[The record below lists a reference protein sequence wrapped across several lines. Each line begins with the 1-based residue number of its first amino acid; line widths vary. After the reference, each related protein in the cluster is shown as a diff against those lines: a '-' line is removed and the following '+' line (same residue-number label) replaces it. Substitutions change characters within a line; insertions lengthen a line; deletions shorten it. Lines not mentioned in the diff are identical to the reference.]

1 MTLTATALLGYILW
15 TLLLIVLI
23 EIGRVVATVKTGKVA
38 NSFLADGSDISPFAT
53 RLSGAH
59 LNCVESFPI
68 VGGTLLLALVT
79 EQHAITDPLAL
90 WLLLARIGQS
100 CMHLVSGS
108 SLAAQMR
115 FGFFITQLGIIAWWL
130 VKMIASIDSL

>member
-1 MTLTATALLGYILW
+1 LTLTATALLGYIIW
-15 TLLLIVLI
+15 TLFLIVLI
-23 EIGRVVATVKTGKVA
+23 EIGRVVVTVKTGKAA
-38 NSFLADGSDISPFAT
+38 NSFLADGSDISSFAI

-59 LNCVESFPI
+59 LNCVESFPL

-100 CMHLVSGS
+100 CMHLVSGTS
-108 SLAAQMR
+108 QAVQIR
-115 FGFFITQLGIIAWWL
+115 FAFFITQLGIIAWWL
-130 VKMIASIDSL
+130 VKMVASTLI